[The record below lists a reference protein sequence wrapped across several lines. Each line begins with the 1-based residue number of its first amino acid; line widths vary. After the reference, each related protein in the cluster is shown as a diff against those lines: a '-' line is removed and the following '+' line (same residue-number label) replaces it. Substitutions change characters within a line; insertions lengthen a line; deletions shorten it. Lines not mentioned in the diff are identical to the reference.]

1 MFTISEE
8 QYREIAHLIAKYC
21 CLCTG
26 KNWHC
31 AEVECTVQM
40 IYEFLWP
47 HVEWDDAKQDVE
59 KTDLDLIEKELG
71 IDLEDDSLPF
81 RE

>member
-1 MFTISEE
+1 MRLAALLWKGDKYYVYYIGRTIQGDCSFDCKVLLPL
-8 QYREIAHLIAKYC
+8 YW
-21 CLCTG
+21 

-59 KTDLDLIEKELG
+59 KLTWI
-71 IDLEDDSLPF
+71 
-81 RE
+81 